1 MDVFGCTAVDRDEVV
16 GVDVI
21 DPLQDPFLEVQVDDV
36 GMDVVDV
43 IKTNYV
49 P

>member
-1 MDVFGCTAVDRDEVV
+1 MDVCGCTAVDRDEVV

-21 DPLQDPFLEVQVDDV
+21 DPLQDPVLEVQVDDV
-36 GMDVVDV
+36 SMDVVDV
-43 IKTNYV
+43 IKPNYV